1 MEKSDEHDI
10 DDDGLI
16 ENSGGADQT
25 FDGWFVTGARYY
37 LISYNRYSVD
47 ILSAYCGGLWLA
59 ALRSMI
65 AAAKILKLEKDV
77 EKYSDQLKRATSS
90 YQAKLWNG

>member
-37 LISYNRYSVD
+37 LISYNRY
-47 ILSAYCGGLWLA
+47 
-59 ALRSMI
+59 
-65 AAAKILKLEKDV
+65 
-77 EKYSDQLKRATSS
+77 
-90 YQAKLWNG
+90 